1 MRKRILRHF
10 ALLALAALILQG
22 CQGAPAVRPAAAPE
36 PRPAARHADSLLT
49 LAAPFTDNMVLQRDA
64 EVPIWGR
71 ARPGDPVT
79 VILGGKKARATAGP
93 DGAWTA
99 KLPAMKA
106 GIAGEMTVAS
116 PAGEVKLRNVAIGE
130 VWLCSGQ
137 SNMARSVRE
146 AAGGTLAAASAD
158 YPDIRMFRVQRI
170 DSAQKNASLGA
181 WRPAN
186 KNTAG
191 EFSAVA
197 YFFGLRL
204 YKSLGIPI
212 GLLEASWGGSTAE
225 SWISAG
231 SARAN
236 PTLAG
241 ILSSVGAQAEAR
253 DRLSRS
259 ASQAPAAQPASSVG
273 PADTTTNAP
282 AADSAASSAV
292 PARPRP
298 RPAPKPVDWSQ
309 YPSKAFDMMIAPLV
323 PYEARGVVWYQGET
337 NAEDGRGLEYRRVL
351 PGLINNWRQVWG
363 KGNLHFLVVQLPA
376 YKHRK
381 AEPSEGSWAEV
392 REAQLLT
399 AEAMPNVDLTVTI
412 DLGSSNN
419 IHPGNKEDVGKRLAV
434 SALENVYRKN
444 VVGSGPVFQSMR
456 VTGPSVIVTFKNVG
470 GGLEA
475 RGGEL
480 KGFALAGAD
489 RRFFW
494 AQAAIDGDKVV
505 VASDKVAR
513 PVAVRYGWADNPACN
528 LYNREGF
535 PASPF
540 RTDDW
545 PRPATPADS
554 AAAAAPRP
562 GR

>member
-1 MRKRILRHF
+1 MRMRIRSPLVF
-10 ALLALAALILQG
+10 LSLAALVLAG
-22 CQGAPAVRPAAAPE
+22 CQGAPAVRPAATPE
-36 PRPAARHADSLLT
+36 PRPAARGADSLLA
-49 LAAPFTDNMVLQRDA
+49 LAAPFADNMVLQREM
-64 EVPIWGR
+64 EVPVWGR

-79 VILGGKKARATAGP
+79 VTVGGMTAKTKAGP
-93 DGAWTA
+93 DGSWRVN
-99 KLPAMKA
+99 LPPMKA
-106 GIAGEMTVAS
+106 GSVGAMTVSS
-116 PAGEVKLRNVAIGE
+116 PSGGIRIANVAIGE

-146 AAGGTLAAASAD
+146 AAGGTLAAANAD
-158 YPDIRMFRVQRI
+158 YPDIRMFRVQRL
-170 DSAQKNASLGA
+170 DSAQKDASLGS
-181 WRPAN
+181 WRPAGR
-186 KNTAG
+186 NTAG
-191 EFSAVA
+191 DFSAVA

-204 YKSLGIPI
+204 YKSLGVPI

-231 SARAN
+231 SARTSPA
-236 PTLAG
+236 LAG
-241 ILSSVGAQAEAR
+241 IMAGVRARAEAR
-253 DRLSRS
+253 TADSS
-259 ASQAPAAQPASSVG
+259 ASRP
-273 PADTTTNAP
+273 
-282 AADSAASSAV
+282 V

-298 RPAPKPVDWSQ
+298 KPAPKPVDWSQ
-309 YPSKAFDMMIAPLV
+309 YPSRAFDIMIAPV
-323 PYEARGVVWYQGET
+323 APYGVRGVVWYQGET
-337 NAEDGRGLEYRRVL
+337 NAEEDRGLEYRTVL
-351 PGLINNWRQVWG
+351 PGLINDWRQVWG
-363 KGNLHFLVVQLPA
+363 RGNLHFLVVQLPA
-376 YKHRK
+376 YKRQQ

-399 AEAMPNVDLTVTI
+399 AESTPNVHLTVAI

-434 SALENVYRKN
+434 SALENVYRKK

-456 VTGPSVIVTFKNVG
+456 VRGSSAIVTFRNVG

-489 RRFFW
+489 RRFRW
-494 AQAAIDGDKVV
+494 AKAVIEGDKVV
-505 VASDKVAR
+505 VASESVAR

-545 PRPATPADS
+545 PRP
-554 AAAAAPRP
+554 